1 LKKKRTEEKWLGF
14 YLGAWKKQELY
25 GGSSMVDAGG
35 GKRDEAA
42 LLMMLPF

>member
-1 LKKKRTEEKWLGF
+1 MAGFF

-25 GGSSMVDAGG
+25 GGRSMVDAGG